1 MRSYDIVLV
10 VPLAEEFD
18 NIKRLFDVDRSFVR
32 NRITFYEVSVTNPDL
47 APPDLDIVAVVLS
60 QMGNANAAQ
69 KTERVLSMIDPPSPD
84 LVALVGIAGR
94 LDDDLGLS
102 DVVIGTEVTNYEIR
116 SKLAEDSS
124 EKPDKE
130 ETQGSNT
137 ESPDDEQ
144 EAVEDH
150 TVVNT
155 ETPLSFVDWRPG
167 GRTYSVASE
176 VFEAVA
182 RFRNE
187 TTEYRTWREETTE
200 QVMNWVRSEV
210 SEKKLPPALGTA
222 DQDEDG
228 QLTDN
233 QFDTP
238 IRAVNEPLASGS
250 FVITSEEFTE
260 ILAEQNRNFAAVEM
274 EAAGVLLAVQRTTG
288 VNGIVIRGISDLADD
303 GKGNLDNMGSEGGLW
318 RRCATYAAANY
329 FVHFLAV
336 GALSE
341 AASPVDRPV
350 RHQEQSIISDSDD
363 SPPVNIIELS
373 AGDFQTETT
382 GPSHSFFRRYVNSSG
397 PTIKSDPERDGVG
410 IRVEFDIEVPEPLQL
425 SRVSLDPEF
434 NSNIQDTDQQLIVNG
449 VERGLTKESQEHLEH
464 PAELKPGD
472 SNTIRILTNSIL
484 RDPSGFDVELD
495 KSVALEVTCEF
506 ESPASEDTIRYI
518 LGGYLDPTQGLVW
531 TGSQII

>member
-1 MRSYDIVLV
+1 MRSYDVMVL

-18 NIKRLFDVDRSFVR
+18 TVKQVFDIDRSYVR
-32 NRITFYEVSVTNPDL
+32 NRITFYELSVTNPDL

-69 KTERVLSMIDPPSPD
+69 KSERVLSMIDPPGPD

-116 SKLAEDSS
+116 SKLAEGSS
-124 EKPDKE
+124 EKPDEE
-130 ETQGSNT
+130 ETQDSDT
-137 ESPDDEQ
+137 ESSDDEQ

-187 TTEYRTWREETTE
+187 TTEYRTWQEETTE
-200 QVMNWVRSEV
+200 QVLNWVQSEV
-210 SEKKLPPALGTA
+210 SEKKLPPALRTA

-228 QLTDN
+228 QLTDD

-238 IRAVNEPLASGS
+238 IQAVNEPLASGS
-250 FVITSEEFTE
+250 FVITSQEFTE

-274 EAAGVLLAVQRTTG
+274 EAAGVLLAVQRTAG

-303 GKGNLDNMGSEGGLW
+303 GKGNLDNMGSEGGFW

-336 GALSE
+336 GSVSE
-341 AASPVDRPV
+341 AASPVDRPI
-350 RHQEQSIISDSDD
+350 RHQEQRIISDSDD
-363 SPPVNIIELS
+363 STIVDITELS
-373 AGDFQTETT
+373 ASDFQIETT
-382 GPSHSFFRRYVNSSG
+382 GPGHSFFRQYVSSSG
-397 PTIKSDPERDGVG
+397 PTIKSDPEPDGVG
-410 IRVEFDIEVPEPLQL
+410 IEVEFDITVPEPLQL
-425 SRVSLDPEF
+425 SSLSLDPEF
-434 NSNIQDTDQQLIVNG
+434 NSNIQETDQQLIING
-449 VERGLTKESQEHLEH
+449 VERGLTKGSQEYLER
-464 PAELKPGD
+464 PIELEPDD
-472 SNTIRILTNSIL
+472 SDTIQILTSSIL
-484 RDPSGFDVELD
+484 RDPSGFDVD
-495 KSVALEVTCEF
+495 PDDSMALEVACEF
-506 ESPASEDTIRYI
+506 ESPASEGTIRYI

-531 TGSQII
+531 TESQII

>member
-18 NIKRLFDVDRSFVR
+18 SIKRLFDVDRSFVR
-32 NRITFYEVSVTNPDL
+32 NRITFYELSVTNPDL

-69 KTERVLSMIDPPSPD
+69 KTERVLSMIDPPGPD

-124 EKPDKE
+124 EKPDEE
-130 ETQGSNT
+130 ETQGSDT
-137 ESPDDEQ
+137 DSSDDEQ
-144 EAVEDH
+144 EAVEEH
-150 TVVNT
+150 TVVDT
-155 ETPLSFVDWRPG
+155 ETPLSFVDWKPG

-187 TTEYRTWREETTE
+187 TTEYRTWQEETTE
-200 QVMNWVRSEV
+200 QVLSWVP
-210 SEKKLPPALGTA
+210 EKNLPPALGTA

-228 QLTDN
+228 QLTDD

-238 IRAVNEPLASGS
+238 IQAVNEPLASGS

-329 FVHFLAV
+329 FVHFLTV
-336 GALSE
+336 GSVSE

-350 RHQEQSIISDSDD
+350 RHQEQSIISDD
-363 SPPVNIIELS
+363 STPVDITELS

-410 IRVEFDIEVPEPLQL
+410 IHIEFDIKVPEPLQL
-425 SRVSLDPEF
+425 SSVSLDPGF

-449 VERGLTKESQEHLEH
+449 VKRGLTKESQEYLER
-464 PAELKPGD
+464 PTKLEPDD

-484 RDPSGFDVELD
+484 RDPSGFDVEPNN
-495 KSVALEVTCEF
+495 SVALEVTCEF
-506 ESPASEDTIRYI
+506 ESPASEDTICYI
-518 LGGYLDPTQGLVW
+518 LGGYLGATRGLVW
-531 TGSQII
+531 TESQII

>member
-1 MRSYDIVLV
+1 
-10 VPLAEEFD
+10 
-18 NIKRLFDVDRSFVR
+18 
-32 NRITFYEVSVTNPDL
+32 
-47 APPDLDIVAVVLS
+47 
-60 QMGNANAAQ
+60 
-69 KTERVLSMIDPPSPD
+69 
-84 LVALVGIAGR
+84 
-94 LDDDLGLS
+94 
-102 DVVIGTEVTNYEIR
+102 
-116 SKLAEDSS
+116 
-124 EKPDKE
+124 
-130 ETQGSNT
+130 
-137 ESPDDEQ
+137 
-144 EAVEDH
+144 
-150 TVVNT
+150 
-155 ETPLSFVDWRPG
+155 
-167 GRTYSVASE
+167 
-176 VFEAVA
+176 
-182 RFRNE
+182 
-187 TTEYRTWREETTE
+187 
-200 QVMNWVRSEV
+200 
-210 SEKKLPPALGTA
+210 EKKLPPALGTA

-434 NSNIQDTDQQLIVNG
+434 NSNIQDTDQQLIV
-449 VERGLTKESQEHLEH
+449 
-464 PAELKPGD
+464 
-472 SNTIRILTNSIL
+472 
-484 RDPSGFDVELD
+484 
-495 KSVALEVTCEF
+495 
-506 ESPASEDTIRYI
+506 
-518 LGGYLDPTQGLVW
+518 
-531 TGSQII
+531 